1 MDKHRQIET
10 EENGV
15 TELTIRGAHKQKN
28 LLEWSRRVAECR
40 GSGVSVSRWCAEH
53 GVNRKTYYTWQKKV
67 FAVMIEQQKLQMM
80 ETAEPES
87 RFVELP
93 SPPERNEP
101 VATVRVGM
109 ASLELYGGAST
120 EFAAAL
126 CTALIHA
133 K

>member
-15 TELTIRGAHKQKN
+15 TELTIRGARKQKN

-40 GSGVSVSRWCAEH
+40 RSGVSVSRWCADH

-67 FAVMIEQQKLQMM
+67 FAAMIEQQELQMM

-87 RFVELP
+87 RFVKLP
-93 SPPERNEP
+93 SPPERNGP
-101 VATVRVGM
+101 LSRF
-109 ASLELYGGAST
+109 S
-120 EFAAAL
+120 
-126 CTALIHA
+126 A